1 MIASRGRFPS
11 QGRTLTVAPPPWAV
25 TRRPSGV
32 RGTLTTMGSFDPD
45 GRSVPVAGTVLLD
58 AAVTTRCR
66 RRVHLEHDPV
76 AGGAVGATGVEG
88 AGQIVLP
95 EPDPGVEMRV
105 ADAAEHRAQLAAR
118 FAVEL
123 GAAYRRVPDGRRAE
137 RVEATSALMA
147 DPAVR
152 AIGAAELPP
161 GDGRR
166 GHAELLVRAGGD
178 DAGWYPLIVVRH
190 RVSDPGAGALT
201 SPLDR
206 PHPSAATVDP
216 DRRVRAV
223 SRDVLRLAHLHRML
237 AAAGLGASR
246 AWGGV
251 VGLDADC
258 VVWTDLAAG
267 PGQEAGRSALDTYD
281 RRFADRLAVATAA
294 RAGGPAL
301 AEPSRITECRR
312 CPWWPVCESE
322 LRRADDVSLVV
333 RGEDALRLRG
343 RGITTVRMLATLD
356 PRQGLPEPAD
366 TDDEHAGG
374 ELSADLR
381 EAVALARAW
390 RADVPLV
397 RRVHRPDVP
406 RGAVE
411 VDVDMESLGEDGA
424 YLWGV
429 LLSGADVGLEHGYRG
444 FATWDPVPTRD
455 EARSFAA
462 FWAWL
467 TDVRRRAAERG
478 LSFRSYCYNEQ
489 AENRWLRGSVER
501 FAGEP
506 GIPAAEE
513 VEAFIASDAW
523 IDLFPAV
530 STSFLCPRGKGLKRV
545 APSAGFGWRDPE
557 AGGENSMRW
566 YRRAVGLDGDAPE
579 PAMRDRLLIYNED
592 DVRATH
598 ALRTWMTSDAV
609 LAVPHLDDLR
619 PDPEGAGEPLSEAA
633 CAGPRPSG

>member
-1 MIASRGRFPS
+1 
-11 QGRTLTVAPPPWAV
+11 
-25 TRRPSGV
+25 
-32 RGTLTTMGSFDPD
+32 
-45 GRSVPVAGTVLLD
+45 VLLD

-66 RRVHLEHDPV
+66 RRVHLEHDPSTGRARGATPV
-76 AGGAVGATGVEG
+76 DGAGAV
-88 AGQIVLP
+88 VLP

-105 ADAAEHRAQLAAR
+105 ADAAEHRAALAAR
-118 FAVEL
+118 FTEL
-123 GAAYRRVPDGRRAE
+123 LGESYRRVPDGPRGE
-137 RVEATSALMA
+137 RVSATLALAA
-147 DPAVR
+147 DDTVS

-161 GDGRR
+161 ADGRR
-166 GHAELLVRAGGD
+166 GHAELLVRAGGTAD
-178 DAGWYPLIVVRH
+178 SAEHADGGWYPVIVVRH
-190 RVSDPGAGALT
+190 RVSDPGTGALT
-201 SPLDR
+201 TPLGR
-206 PHPSAATVDP
+206 PHPSSAAPDP
-216 DRRVRAV
+216 ERKVRAV
-223 SRDVLRLAHLHRML
+223 ARDVLRLAHLHRML
-237 AAAGLGASR
+237 ASAGLGVLSGP

-267 PGQEAGRSALDTYD
+267 PGNEAGRSPLDTYD
-281 RRFADRLAVATAA
+281 RRFADRLAVAGAA
-294 RAGGPAL
+294 RAGAPAL

-312 CPWWPVCESE
+312 CPWWPVCEAD

-343 RGITTVRMLATLD
+343 RGVTTVRALAALD
-356 PRQGLPEPAD
+356 PRRGLPEPVD
-366 TDDEHAGG
+366 GVPDDVG
-374 ELSADLR
+374 LSTDLR

-390 RADVPLV
+390 RFDVPLV

-429 LLSGADVGLEHGYRG
+429 LLSGADVGLAHGYRG

-467 TDVRRRAAERG
+467 TDVRRRAEERG
-478 LSFRSYCYNEQ
+478 LSFRAYCYNEQ

-501 FAGEP
+501 FTGEP
-506 GIPAAEE
+506 GIPAGQE

-523 IDLFPAV
+523 VDLFPAV
-530 STSFLCPRGKGLKRV
+530 SESFLCPHGKGLKRV

-566 YRRAVGLDGDAPE
+566 YRRAVGLDGEAPE
-579 PAMRDRLLIYNED
+579 PAMRDRLLVYNED
-592 DVRATH
+592 DVLATR

-619 PDPEGAGEPLSEAA
+619 AEAAVPDAGQAAPSEVVSEAA
-633 CAGPRPSG
+633 CAAPRRTG

>member
-1 MIASRGRFPS
+1 
-11 QGRTLTVAPPPWAV
+11 
-25 TRRPSGV
+25 
-32 RGTLTTMGSFDPD
+32 
-45 GRSVPVAGTVLLD
+45 VLLD

-66 RRVHLEHDPV
+66 RRVHLEHDPE
-76 AGGAVGATGVEG
+76 AGRSTGATALEDAVGA
-88 AGQIVLP
+88 VLP
-95 EPDPGVEMRV
+95 EPDPGVEMRL
-105 ADAAEHRAQLAAR
+105 ADAAEHRAALAAR
-118 FAVEL
+118 FAELL
-123 GAAYRRVPDGRRAE
+123 GASYRRVPDGPRGE
-137 RVEATSALMA
+137 RVEATLALAA
-147 DPAVR
+147 DSSVA
-152 AIGAAELPP
+152 ALGAAELPP
-161 GDGRR
+161 GGGRR
-166 GHAELLVRAGGD
+166 GHAELLVRAGGGAD
-178 DAGWYPLIVVRH
+178 GGWYPLIVVRH
-190 RVSDPGAGALT
+190 RVTDPGSGALT
-201 SPLDR
+201 SPLAR
-206 PHPSAATVDP
+206 PHPSAAAP
-216 DRRVRAV
+216 DGERKVRAV
-223 SRDVLRLAHLHRML
+223 ARDLLRLAHLHRML
-237 AAAGLGASR
+237 AAAGLGVPSGP

-258 VVWTDLAAG
+258 VVWTDLAAA
-267 PGQEAGRSALDTYD
+267 PGGEAGRSPLDTYD

-294 RAGGPAL
+294 RSGAPAL

-312 CPWWPVCESE
+312 CPWWPVCEAD
-322 LRRADDVSLVV
+322 LRRVDDVSLVV

-343 RGITTVRMLATLD
+343 RGVTTVRALAALD
-356 PRQGLPEPAD
+356 PRRGLPEPVAAAGPDGPAD
-366 TDDEHAGG
+366 DTGLAT
-374 ELSADLR
+374 DLR

-397 RRVHRPDVP
+397 RRVARPEVP

-424 YLWGV
+424 YLWGA
-429 LLSGADVGLEHGYRG
+429 LLSGADVGLAHGYRG
-444 FATWDPVPTRD
+444 FATWVPVPTRD

-467 TDVRRRAAERG
+467 SDVRRRAAERG
-478 LSFRSYCYNEQ
+478 LSFRAYCYNEQ

-501 FAGEP
+501 FGGEP

-530 STSFLCPRGKGLKRV
+530 SESFLCPHGKGLKRV

-566 YRRAVGLDGDAPE
+566 YRRAVGLDGEEPD

-619 PDPEGAGEPLSEAA
+619 AEPDRTVA
-633 CAGPRPSG
+633 

>member
-1 MIASRGRFPS
+1 MESTGPRDGAGPAAGERNGAGAARG
-11 QGRTLTVAPPPWAV
+11 A
-25 TRRPSGV
+25 
-32 RGTLTTMGSFDPD
+32 
-45 GRSVPVAGTVLLD
+45 VLLD

-66 RRVHLEHDPV
+66 RRVHLEHDPD
-76 AGGAVGATGVEG
+76 AGRAAGATGIEG
-88 AGQIVLP
+88 ADQVVLP

-118 FAVEL
+118 FAAGL
-123 GAAYRRVPDGRRAE
+123 GAAYRPVPDGRRGE
-137 RVEATSALMA
+137 RVEATLAVAA
-147 DPAVR
+147 DPEVW

-166 GHAELLVRAGGD
+166 GHAELLVRAGD
-178 DAGWYPLIVVRH
+178 DGGWYPVIVVRH
-190 RVSDPGAGALT
+190 RVTDPGTGALT
-201 SPLDR
+201 SPLGR
-206 PHPSAATVDP
+206 PHPSSASPDP
-216 DRRVRAV
+216 QRKVRAV
-223 SRDVLRLAHLHRML
+223 ARDLLRLAHLHRML
-237 AAAGLGASR
+237 AAAGLGAR
-246 AWGGV
+246 AAWGGV

-258 VVWTDLAAG
+258 VVWTDLAVA
-267 PGQEAGRSALDTYD
+267 PGNEAGRSPLDTYD
-281 RRFADRLAVATAA
+281 RRFADRLAVARAA
-294 RAGGPAL
+294 RDGGPAL
-301 AEPSRITECRR
+301 AQPSRITECRR
-312 CPWWPVCESE
+312 CPWWPVCEAE
-322 LRRADDVSLVV
+322 LRRVDDVSLVV

-343 RGITTVRMLATLD
+343 RGITTVRTLAALD
-356 PRQGLPEPAD
+356 PRQGLPEPAGAAAAD
-366 TDDEHAGG
+366 PAAG
-374 ELSADLR
+374 ELGADLR

-397 RRVHRPDVP
+397 RRVRRPEVP

-467 TDVRRRAAERG
+467 TDVRRRAEDRG

-506 GIPAAEE
+506 GMPAAED
-513 VEAFIASDAW
+513 VERFIASDEW

-530 STSFLCPRGKGLKRV
+530 STSFLCPHGKGLKRV
-545 APSAGFGWRDPE
+545 APSAGFAWRDPE

-566 YRRAVGLDGDAPE
+566 YRRAVGLDGEEPE
-579 PAMRDRLLIYNED
+579 PAMRDRLLVYNED

-619 PDPEGAGEPLSEAA
+619 PDPEEPGSELSGAA
-633 CAGPRPSG
+633 CAGNRRTG

>member
-1 MIASRGRFPS
+1 MNSTEPDAGLP
-11 QGRTLTVAPPPWAV
+11 GAPFRSEGQPGP
-25 TRRPSGV
+25 RP
-32 RGTLTTMGSFDPD
+32 
-45 GRSVPVAGTVLLD
+45 VLLD

-66 RRVHLEHDPV
+66 RRVHLEHDPE
-76 AGGAVGATGVEG
+76 AGGTSGATPVDEAG
-88 AGQIVLP
+88 AAVLP

-105 ADAAEHRAQLAAR
+105 ADAAEHRAALAAR
-118 FAVEL
+118 FTELL
-123 GAAYRRVPDGRRAE
+123 GASHRRVPDGPRAE
-137 RVEATSALMA
+137 RVAATLALTA
-147 DPAVR
+147 EPSVG

-161 GDGRR
+161 GEGRR
-166 GHAELLVRAGGD
+166 GHAELLVRAEAG
-178 DAGWYPLIVVRH
+178 GWYPLIIVRH
-190 RVSDPGAGALT
+190 RVTDPGTGALT
-201 SPLDR
+201 SPLAR
-206 PHPSAATVDP
+206 PHPSSAAPDP
-216 DRRVRAV
+216 GRKVRAV
-223 SRDVLRLAHLHRML
+223 ARDLLRLAHLHRML
-237 AAAGLGASR
+237 AAAGLGADA

-258 VVWTDLAAG
+258 VVWTDLAAA
-267 PGQEAGRSALDTYD
+267 PGNEAGRSPLDTYD

-294 RAGGPAL
+294 RVGAPAL

-312 CPWWPVCESE
+312 CPWWPVCEAE
-322 LRRADDVSLVV
+322 LRRVDDVSLVV

-343 RGITTVRMLATLD
+343 RGVTTVRALAALD
-356 PRQGLPEPAD
+356 PRRGLPEPAEGASDD
-366 TDDEHAGG
+366 TGLG
-374 ELSADLR
+374 TDLR

-390 RADVPLV
+390 RSDVPLV
-397 RRVHRPDVP
+397 RRVVRPEVP

-429 LLSGADVGLEHGYRG
+429 LLSGADVGLPHGYRG

-462 FWAWL
+462 FWTWL
-467 TDVRRRAAERG
+467 TDVRVRAEQRG
-478 LSFRSYCYNEQ
+478 LSFRAYCYNEQ

-506 GIPAAEE
+506 GIPPAAE

-523 IDLFPAV
+523 VDLFPAV
-530 STSFLCPRGKGLKRV
+530 SESFLCPHGKGLKRV
-545 APSAGFGWRDPE
+545 APSAGFAWRDPE

-566 YRRAVGLDGDAPE
+566 YRRAVGMDGDEPD
-579 PAMRDRLLIYNED
+579 PAMRERLLVYNED

-619 PDPEGAGEPLSEAA
+619 GEAGRPADDVTATPVELTTAAA
-633 CAGPRPSG
+633 CAAPRRTG

>member
-1 MIASRGRFPS
+1 MSSADPGGPTP
-11 QGRTLTVAPPPWAV
+11 GGPPGGAP
-25 TRRPSGV
+25 
-32 RGTLTTMGSFDPD
+32 
-45 GRSVPVAGTVLLD
+45 VLLD

-66 RRVHLEHDPV
+66 RRVHLEHDPS
-76 AGGAVGATGVEG
+76 AGRARGATPVDGAGAV
-88 AGQIVLP
+88 VLP

-105 ADAAEHRAQLAAR
+105 ADAAEHREVLAAR
-118 FAVEL
+118 FGELL
-123 GAAYRRVPDGRRAE
+123 GASYRRVPDGPRGERAS
-137 RVEATSALMA
+137 ATLALA
-147 DPAVR
+147 TQESVA

-161 GDGRR
+161 ADGRR
-166 GHAELLVRAGGD
+166 GHAELLVRAGG
-178 DAGWYPLIVVRH
+178 AGTGWYPVIVVRH
-190 RVSDPGAGALT
+190 RVTDPGAGAVT
-201 SPLDR
+201 SPLAR
-206 PHPSAATVDP
+206 PHPSSAAP
-216 DRRVRAV
+216 DADRKVRAV

-237 AAAGLGASR
+237 AAAGLGVPSGP

-258 VVWTDLAAG
+258 VVWTDLAAA
-267 PGQEAGRSALDTYD
+267 PGNEAGRSPLDMYD
-281 RRFADRLAVATAA
+281 RRFADRLAVADAA
-294 RAGGPAL
+294 RTGAPAL

-312 CPWWPVCESE
+312 CPWWPVCEAD
-322 LRRADDVSLVV
+322 LRRTDDVSLVV

-343 RGITTVRMLATLD
+343 RGVGTVRALAALD
-356 PRQGLPEPAD
+356 PRRGLPEPVD
-366 TDDEHAGG
+366 GTPDDVG
-374 ELSADLR
+374 LSTDLR

-390 RADVPLV
+390 RFDVPLV

-429 LLSGADVGLEHGYRG
+429 LLSGADVGLAHGYLG

-467 TDVRRRAAERG
+467 SDVRRRADERG
-478 LSFRSYCYNEQ
+478 LSFRAYCYNEQ

-506 GIPAAEE
+506 GIPPAEE

-523 IDLFPAV
+523 VDLFPAV
-530 STSFLCPRGKGLKRV
+530 SDSFLCPHGKGLKRV

-566 YRRAVGLDGDAPE
+566 YRRAVGLDGDEPD
-579 PAMRDRLLIYNED
+579 PAMRDRLLVYNED

-619 PDPEGAGEPLSEAA
+619 PEADARGSAAAGQIASEAA
-633 CAGPRPSG
+633 CAAPRRTG

>member
-1 MIASRGRFPS
+1 MSSTDAPRSGAASSGGAGP
-11 QGRTLTVAPPPWAV
+11 GEAGLPGP
-25 TRRPSGV
+25 RP
-32 RGTLTTMGSFDPD
+32 
-45 GRSVPVAGTVLLD
+45 VLLD

-66 RRVHLEHDPV
+66 RRVHLEHDPDAGRSTGATAQED
-76 AGGAVGATGVEG
+76 AGGAL
-88 AGQIVLP
+88 LP
-95 EPDPGVEMRV
+95 EPDPGVEMRL
-105 ADAAEHRAQLAAR
+105 ADAAEHRAALAAR
-118 FAVEL
+118 FAEML
-123 GAAYRRVPDGRRAE
+123 GASYRRVPDGPRGE
-137 RVEATSALMA
+137 RVAATLALAA
-147 DPAVR
+147 DESVA

-161 GDGRR
+161 AEGRR
-166 GHAELLVRAGGD
+166 GHAELLVRADGVG
-178 DAGWYPLIVVRH
+178 AAAVGWYPLIVVRH
-190 RVSDPGAGALT
+190 RVSDPGDGALT
-201 SPLDR
+201 SPLGR
-206 PHPSAATVDP
+206 PHPAAAAP
-216 DRRVRAV
+216 DAERKVRAV
-223 SRDVLRLAHLHRML
+223 ARDLLRLAHLHRML
-237 AAAGLGASR
+237 AAAGLGVPSGP

-258 VVWTDLAAG
+258 VVWTDLAAA
-267 PGQEAGRSALDTYD
+267 PGGEAGRSPLDTYD

-294 RAGGPAL
+294 RTGRPAL

-312 CPWWPVCESE
+312 CPWWPVCEAE
-322 LRRADDVSLVV
+322 LRRVDDVSLVV

-343 RGITTVRMLATLD
+343 RGVTTVRALAALD
-356 PRQGLPEPAD
+356 PWRGLPEPLDVAPED
-366 TDDEHAGG
+366 TG
-374 ELSADLR
+374 LSTDLR

-397 RRVHRPDVP
+397 RRVVRPDVP

-424 YLWGV
+424 YLWGA
-429 LLSGADVGLEHGYRG
+429 LLSGADVGLPHGYRG

-467 TDVRRRAAERG
+467 SDVRTRAEQRG
-478 LSFRSYCYNEQ
+478 LTFRAYCYNEQ

-501 FAGEP
+501 FAGDP

-530 STSFLCPRGKGLKRV
+530 SESFLCPHGKGLKRV

-566 YRRAVGLDGDAPE
+566 YRRAVGLDGDEPD
-579 PAMRDRLLIYNED
+579 PAMRERLLVYNED

-609 LAVPHLDDLR
+609 LAVPHLDDLPAEPGR
-619 PDPEGAGEPLSEAA
+619 TAGAGPAEIASAAA
-633 CAGPRPSG
+633 CAAPRRTG

>member
-1 MIASRGRFPS
+1 MNSTEPEAGLPGARFRASGAQF
-11 QGRTLTVAPPPWAV
+11 
-25 TRRPSGV
+25 RRSGEHPGLSGEQSGP
-32 RGTLTTMGSFDPD
+32 RP
-45 GRSVPVAGTVLLD
+45 VLLD

-66 RRVHLEHDPV
+66 RRVHLEHDPD
-76 AGGAVGATGVEG
+76 AGRTSGATPVDEAG
-88 AGQIVLP
+88 AAVLP

-105 ADAAEHRAQLAAR
+105 ADAAEHRAALAAR
-118 FAVEL
+118 FADLL
-123 GAAYRRVPDGRRAE
+123 GASYRRVPDGPRGE
-137 RVEATSALMA
+137 RVAATLALA
-147 DPAVR
+147 TDTSVA

-161 GDGRR
+161 GQGRR
-166 GHAELLVRAGGD
+166 GHAELLVRAEGG
-178 DAGWYPLIVVRH
+178 GWHPLIIVRH
-190 RVSDPGAGALT
+190 RVSDPGTGALT
-201 SPLDR
+201 SPLAR
-206 PHPSAATVDP
+206 PHPSSAAPDP
-216 DRRVRAV
+216 ERKVRAV
-223 SRDVLRLAHLHRML
+223 ARDLLRLAHLHRML
-237 AAAGLGASR
+237 AETGLGAPGA

-258 VVWTDLAAG
+258 VLWTDLAAA
-267 PGQEAGRSALDTYD
+267 PGNEAGRSPLDTYD

-294 RAGGPAL
+294 RTGAPAL

-312 CPWWPVCESE
+312 CPWWPVCEAE
-322 LRRADDVSLVV
+322 LRRVDDVSLVV
-333 RGEDALRLRG
+333 RGEDALQLRG
-343 RGITTVRMLATLD
+343 RGVTTVRALAALD
-356 PRQGLPEPAD
+356 PRRGLPELAEGPAEEAALA
-366 TDDEHAGG
+366 T
-374 ELSADLR
+374 DLR

-397 RRVHRPDVP
+397 RRVARPDVP

-429 LLSGADVGLEHGYRG
+429 LLSGADVGLPHGYRG

-462 FWAWL
+462 FWTWL
-467 TDVRRRAAERG
+467 RDVRERAEQRG
-478 LSFRSYCYNEQ
+478 LSFRAYCYNEQ

-506 GIPAAEE
+506 GMPAAAE

-523 IDLFPAV
+523 VDLFPAV
-530 STSFLCPRGKGLKRV
+530 SQSFLCPHGKGLKRV

-566 YRRAVGLDGDAPE
+566 YRRAVGLDGDE
-579 PAMRDRLLIYNED
+579 PDPTMRERLLVYNED

-619 PDPEGAGEPLSEAA
+619 GEVDRPVDAGTATPADLPTAAA
-633 CAGPRPSG
+633 CAAPRRTG

>member
-1 MIASRGRFPS
+1 MSS
-11 QGRTLTVAPPPWAV
+11 V
-25 TRRPSGV
+25 
-32 RGTLTTMGSFDPD
+32 DPD
-45 GRSVPVAGTVLLD
+45 GRPVPAPGGRNGVDAARGAVLLD

-66 RRVHLEHDPV
+66 RRVHLEHDPT
-76 AGGAVGATGVEG
+76 AGTAAGATGVEG
-88 AGQIVLP
+88 AGQVVLP

-118 FAVEL
+118 FAQHL
-123 GAAYRRVPDGRRAE
+123 GDAYRRVPDGRRGE
-137 RVEATSALMA
+137 RVESTLAAAA
-147 DPAVR
+147 DPAVW
-152 AIGAAELPP
+152 AVGAAELPP

-166 GHAELLVRAGGD
+166 GHAELLVRESGDAAG
-178 DAGWYPLIVVRH
+178 GWYPVIVVRH
-190 RVSDPGAGALT
+190 RVTDPGTGAVT
-201 SPLDR
+201 SPVGR
-206 PHPSAATVDP
+206 PHPGAAAPDP
-216 DRRVRAV
+216 DRKVRAV
-223 SRDVLRLAHLHRML
+223 ARDLLRLAHLHRML
-237 AAAGLGASR
+237 AAAGLGAGA

-258 VVWTDLAAG
+258 VVWTDLAAA
-267 PGQEAGRSALDTYD
+267 PGNEAGRSPLDTYD
-281 RRFADRLAVATAA
+281 RRFADRLAVARAA
-294 RAGGPAL
+294 RDGGPAL
-301 AEPSRITECRR
+301 ASPSRITECRR
-312 CPWWPVCESE
+312 CPWWPVCEAE

-343 RGITTVRMLATLD
+343 RGITTVRTLAALD
-356 PRQGLPEPAD
+356 PRRGLPEPPEAD
-366 TDDEHAGG
+366 TGAGGELGG

-397 RRVHRPDVP
+397 RRVGRPDVP

-467 TDVRRRAAERG
+467 TDVRRRADERG
-478 LSFRSYCYNEQ
+478 LSFRAYCYNEQ

-506 GIPAAEE
+506 GIPAADE
-513 VEAFIASDAW
+513 VERFIASEEW

-530 STSFLCPRGKGLKRV
+530 STSFLCPHGKGLKRV
-545 APSAGFGWRDPE
+545 APSAGFAWRDPE

-566 YRRAVGLDGDAPE
+566 YRRAVGLDGEPPE
-579 PAMRDRLLIYNED
+579 PAMRDRLLVYNED

-619 PDPEGAGEPLSEAA
+619 PDPAGPGGPGGPGGELSGAA
-633 CAGPRPSG
+633 CAGSRRTG

>member
-1 MIASRGRFPS
+1 MSS
-11 QGRTLTVAPPPWAV
+11 T
-25 TRRPSGV
+25 
-32 RGTLTTMGSFDPD
+32 DPD
-45 GRSVPVAGTVLLD
+45 VGATDAPHASARLHPARLRPAPVGSAPAGPAEVRPVLLD

-66 RRVHLEHDPV
+66 RRVHLEHDPG
-76 AGGAVGATGVEG
+76 AGRATGATVVEG
-88 AGQIVLP
+88 AGGVVLP

-105 ADAAEHRAQLAAR
+105 ADAAEHRAALAAR
-118 FAVEL
+118 FAEVL
-123 GAAYRRVPDGRRAE
+123 GASYRPVPDGPRGQ
-137 RVEATSALMA
+137 RVAATLALAA
-147 DPAVR
+147 DGSVA

-161 GDGRR
+161 GEGRR
-166 GHAELLVRAGGD
+166 GHAELLVRAGEVGT
-178 DAGWYPLIVVRH
+178 GWYPVIVVRH
-190 RVSDPGAGALT
+190 RVTDPGTGAVT
-201 SPLDR
+201 SPLAR
-206 PHPSAATVDP
+206 PHPSSAGP
-216 DRRVRAV
+216 DAERKVRAV
-223 SRDVLRLAHLHRML
+223 PRDLLRLAHLHRML
-237 AAAGLGASR
+237 ADAGLGVPSGP

-258 VVWTDLAAG
+258 VVWTDLAAA
-267 PGQEAGRSALDTYD
+267 PGNEAGRSPLDTYD
-281 RRFADRLAVATAA
+281 RRFADRLAVAAAA

-312 CPWWPVCESE
+312 CPWWPVCEAD
-322 LRRADDVSLVV
+322 LRRVDDVSLVV

-343 RGITTVRMLATLD
+343 RGVTTVRALAALD
-356 PRQGLPEPAD
+356 PRQGLPEPE
-366 TDDEHAGG
+366 TDAPEDAGLG
-374 ELSADLR
+374 TDLR

-390 RADVPLV
+390 RSDVPLV
-397 RRVHRPDVP
+397 RRVARPDVP

-424 YLWGV
+424 YLWGA
-429 LLSGADVGLEHGYRG
+429 LLSGADVGLPHGYRG

-462 FWAWL
+462 FWTWL
-467 TDVRRRAAERG
+467 TDVRARAEQRG
-478 LSFRSYCYNEQ
+478 LSFRAYCYNEQ

-506 GIPAAEE
+506 GIPPSAE

-523 IDLFPAV
+523 VDLFPAV
-530 STSFLCPRGKGLKRV
+530 SESFLCPHGKGLKRV

-566 YRRAVGLDGDAPE
+566 YRRAVGMDGGAPE
-579 PAMRDRLLIYNED
+579 PAMRERLLIYNED

-619 PDPEGAGEPLSEAA
+619 AEADRPLDGAATSVAA
-633 CAGPRPSG
+633 P

>member
-1 MIASRGRFPS
+1 MSSTEPDAGLPGLPFRSGEQPGSRP
-11 QGRTLTVAPPPWAV
+11 
-25 TRRPSGV
+25 
-32 RGTLTTMGSFDPD
+32 
-45 GRSVPVAGTVLLD
+45 VLLD

-66 RRVHLEHDPV
+66 RRVHLEHDPDAGRASGATPV
-76 AGGAVGATGVEG
+76 DEAGGA
-88 AGQIVLP
+88 VLP

-105 ADAAEHRAQLAAR
+105 ADAAEHRAALSAR
-118 FAVEL
+118 FAELL
-123 GAAYRRVPDGRRAE
+123 GASYRRVPDGPRGE
-137 RVEATSALMA
+137 RVAATLALAA
-147 DPAVR
+147 DESVWAV
-152 AIGAAELPP
+152 GAAELPP
-161 GDGRR
+161 AQGRR
-166 GHAELLVRAGGD
+166 GHAELLVRAEGG
-178 DAGWYPLIVVRH
+178 GWYPLIIVRH
-190 RVSDPGAGALT
+190 RVTDPGTGALT
-201 SPLDR
+201 SPLAR
-206 PHPSAATVDP
+206 PHPSSAGPDP

-223 SRDVLRLAHLHRML
+223 ARDLLRLAHLHRML
-237 AAAGLGASR
+237 AAAGLGAPPGA

-258 VVWTDLAAG
+258 VVWTDLAAA
-267 PGQEAGRSALDTYD
+267 PGNEAGRSPLDTYD

-294 RAGGPAL
+294 RTGAPAL

-312 CPWWPVCESE
+312 CPWWPVCEAD
-322 LRRADDVSLVV
+322 LRRVDDVSLVV

-343 RGITTVRMLATLD
+343 RGVTTVRALAALD
-356 PRQGLPEPAD
+356 PRRGLPEPTEGGVGAAD
-366 TDDEHAGG
+366 DTGLAT
-374 ELSADLR
+374 DLR

-390 RADVPLV
+390 RSDVPLV
-397 RRVHRPDVP
+397 RRVARPDVP

-429 LLSGADVGLEHGYRG
+429 LLSGADVGLAHGYRG

-462 FWAWL
+462 FWTWL
-467 TDVRRRAAERG
+467 TDVRVRAEQRG
-478 LSFRSYCYNEQ
+478 LSFRAYCYNEQ

-506 GIPAAEE
+506 GIPPAAE

-523 IDLFPAV
+523 VDLFPAV
-530 STSFLCPRGKGLKRV
+530 SESFLCPHGKGLKRV

-566 YRRAVGLDGDAPE
+566 YRRAVGMDGDEPD
-579 PAMRDRLLIYNED
+579 PAMRERLLVYNED

-619 PDPEGAGEPLSEAA
+619 GEPGRPVDDGTAGPVDLPTAAA
-633 CAGPRPSG
+633 CAAPRRTG